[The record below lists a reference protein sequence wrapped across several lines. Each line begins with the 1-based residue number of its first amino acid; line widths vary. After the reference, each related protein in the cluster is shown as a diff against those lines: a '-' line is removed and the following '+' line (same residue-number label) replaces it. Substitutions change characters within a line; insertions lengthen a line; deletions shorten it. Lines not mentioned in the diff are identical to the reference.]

1 MTMRIWLP
9 SILIV
14 GILGGAESKVKLK
27 RSSNEETD
35 GNMKKYPFS
44 LSSTT
49 TGSTTSNYTT
59 TTTTEAPG
67 GNITVDDGTNIIQQ
81 VIANLE
87 KVNEILGKLPDWDT
101 VNRALPPVS
110 SENKTWKAKDYK
122 SSVKKKI
129 DSFKMIRFK

>member
-1 MTMRIWLP
+1 MRIWLP
-9 SILIV
+9 SILII
-14 GILGGAESKVKLK
+14 GILGVAESKGKLK

-35 GNMKKYPFS
+35 GDMKKYPFS
-44 LSSTT
+44 LTSTT

-59 TTTTEAPG
+59 TTTEAPG
-67 GNITVDDGTNIIQQ
+67 GNITADDGANIIQE

-110 SENKTWKAKDYK
+110 TENKTWKAKDYK